1 MLAARLLG
9 SIRASTSLFHP
20 PQRIHASFAIS
31 PASMRLRAKG
41 DGKKE
46 KKAPAADKKPEKG
59 KEPAAAAAGAKPGDA
74 KKVNFA
80 SIQARKYS

>member
-9 SIRASTSLFHP
+9 ATRASTSVFHP

-46 KKAPAADKKPEKG
+46 KKAPAADKADKKSEKG
-59 KEPAAAAAGAKPGDA
+59 KEPAAAATGAKPGDA
-74 KKVNFA
+74 KKVNNCE
-80 SIQARKYS
+80 

>member
-59 KEPAAAAAGAKPGDA
+59 KEPAAAGAKPGDA